1 MGHASHEALKWGRGW
16 FWGLA
21 ALCAEGGWIR
31 RNAEVEKG
39 DFSLFLHMPGGR
51 EAEGLWRGPPL
62 PAAVWTLTGTY
73 AHSHPECMYLP
84 SVSAIAQAW
93 SLLVVCLSMSPPI
106 LCLCLSFSL
115 LTLFSSHPVSVS
127 LFPSFL
133 SVSPSSFSPFPPSQ
147 TSSLL
152 EPSPGLL
159 GLCLRWGQA
168 RLGGRQN
175 PPSPNSERWFSSLCL
190 AWVPVISSA
199 FGYEAQIA
207 HQKG

>member
-1 MGHASHEALKWGRGW
+1 MAGGLGLSGGEGPMPAMKLLSGAGAGSGASL
-16 FWGLA
+16 
-21 ALCAEGGWIR
+21 LCVPREDGSVGT
-31 RNAEVEKG
+31 AEVEKG

-115 LTLFSSHPVSVS
+115 LTLSPPPPVSVS
-127 LFPSFL
+127 LFPLCISFFL
-133 SVSPSSFSPFPPSQ
+133 PLPIQPDI
-147 TSSLL
+147 
-152 EPSPGLL
+152 
-159 GLCLRWGQA
+159 
-168 RLGGRQN
+168 
-175 PPSPNSERWFSSLCL
+175 FSS
-190 AWVPVISSA
+190 
-199 FGYEAQIA
+199 
-207 HQKG
+207 